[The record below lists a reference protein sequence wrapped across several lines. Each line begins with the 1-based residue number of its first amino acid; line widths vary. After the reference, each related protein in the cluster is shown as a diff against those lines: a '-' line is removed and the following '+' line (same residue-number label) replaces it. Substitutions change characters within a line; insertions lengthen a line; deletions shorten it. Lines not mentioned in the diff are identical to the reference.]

1 MLISVSKIVLT
12 ILDKTDI
19 INDTNK
25 YASKMKDRKSNVFI
39 ESRHGLVENFG
50 PRVLEIKEID
60 RQISLYFGRLQNK
73 YIYVTGIK

>member
-1 MLISVSKIVLT
+1 MPQKLFLQLKKYNQIIMLISVSKIVLT

-25 YASKMKDRKSNVFI
+25 YASKMKDRKSNIFI

-60 RQISLYFGRLQNK
+60 G
-73 YIYVTGIK
+73 

>member
-1 MLISVSKIVLT
+1 MPQKLFLQLKKYNQIIMLISVSKIVLT

-60 RQISLYFGRLQNK
+60 G
-73 YIYVTGIK
+73 